1 MFWKANMASQPC
13 PCPPGSVPEPF
24 LGSESA
30 LGPSSPAEPAGKSA
44 QARLPSPGLEEVGQR
59 EGCSGVELEGC
70 HTRAD
75 VARGQR
81 AAPEHLQGCQSPG
94 QSPACP
100 TPGPGHAWKPAL
112 LRLEAAVEE
121 PSPVPARP
129 RPTGHLPLRPH
140 SLSSTQPPQPGLVA
154 SNRPL
159 LGGWAQPGQIPW
171 KAALGFWRLLQ
182 ALGSWNQTRGRQGP
196 ASAAT
201 SASSIFSEL
210 ESRNPGRAG
219 TPKAGLAPTS
229 PSLRGRAQGWAR
241 PRSQRLRRA
250 RTSRP

>member
-1 MFWKANMASQPC
+1 MGDSHQRAAVGLWLWMGWGQGWGQGSGLPQPR
-13 PCPPGSVPEPF
+13 
-24 LGSESA
+24 LRRRQR
-30 LGPSSPAEPAGKSA
+30 PS
-44 QARLPSPGLEEVGQR
+44 